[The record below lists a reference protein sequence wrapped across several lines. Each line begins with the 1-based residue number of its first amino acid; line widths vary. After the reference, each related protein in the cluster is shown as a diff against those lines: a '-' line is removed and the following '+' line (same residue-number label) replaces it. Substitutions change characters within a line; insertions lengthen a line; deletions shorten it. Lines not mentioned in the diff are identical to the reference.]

1 MEAVYIIHLREFI
14 NAGQSVYKIG
24 RTAQPHLKRA
34 NSYPKGSDLKFQM
47 SVINSH
53 KVETQIIK
61 LFEQEFIRRRDLG
74 SEYFEGDVEDMGQRL
89 MDIAKQCNRDERK
102 EINDLKD
109 EISDLKEELDELK
122 NINLQ
127 TKMREIGD
135 KFQEDM
141 QRIMHAK
148 LLSSQSDASVD
159 FESVNSDDASADA
172 CVNSADASANAPKI
186 KKTNRTC
193 KICEK
198 TFGTNANYIFHIN
211 RQIPC
216 VAFDSVEAI
225 PLVKNFKCNRCEVCF
240 QSNYKLTSHLNRKNP
255 CAIKHNT
262 PDYVSIGLLAQ
273 LHQHQI
279 KIEQLENQLYR

>member
-24 RTAQPHLKRA
+24 RTAQPHVKRA
-34 NSYPKGSDLKFQM
+34 GLYPKGSDLKFQM

-53 KVETQIIK
+53 KVETQIIRI
-61 LFEQEFIRRRDLG
+61 FEQEFIRRRDFG

-109 EISDLKEELDELK
+109 EINELKEEIDELK
-122 NINLQ
+122 NINMQ

-141 QRIMHAK
+141 RRIATQAN
-148 LLSSQSDASVD
+148 LPSSQTDAVAADASV
-159 FESVNSDDASADA
+159 NSFNDALTTGK
-172 CVNSADASANAPKI
+172 P
-186 KKTNRTC
+186 NRTC
-193 KICEK
+193 KVCKK
-198 TFGTNANYIFHIN
+198 TFGTNANYKFHIN

-216 VAFDSVEAI
+216 LSPELMANI
-225 PLVKNFKCNRCEVCF
+225 PPLIKNFKCERCDACF
-240 QSNYKLTSHLNRKNP
+240 QSNYKLTCHLNRKFP
-255 CAIKHNT
+255 CVSKYT
-262 PDYVSIGLLAQ
+262 PEDISIRLLAQ
-273 LHQHQI
+273 LNQHQM
-279 KIEQLENQLYR
+279 KIEQLEKNQLHW

>member
-53 KVETQIIK
+53 KVETQIIQ

-135 KFQEDM
+135 KFQEDL
-141 QRIMHAK
+141 QRIATQVN
-148 LLSSQSDASVD
+148 LSSSQSVASADASVEA
-159 FESVNSDDASADA
+159 FVDASADL
-172 CVNSADASANAPKI
+172 
-186 KKTNRTC
+186 KT
-193 KICEK
+193 
-198 TFGTNANYIFHIN
+198 
-211 RQIPC
+211 
-216 VAFDSVEAI
+216 S
-225 PLVKNFKCNRCEVCF
+225 
-240 QSNYKLTSHLNRKNP
+240 
-255 CAIKHNT
+255 
-262 PDYVSIGLLAQ
+262 
-273 LHQHQI
+273 
-279 KIEQLENQLYR
+279 

>member
-53 KVETQIIK
+53 KVETKIIK

-74 SEYFEGDVEDMGQRL
+74 SEYFEGDIDDMGQRL
-89 MDIAKQCNRDERK
+89 MDIAKQCNRDECK

-109 EISDLKEELDELK
+109 EINELKEEIDELK
-122 NINLQ
+122 NINMQ

-141 QRIMHAK
+141 QRIATQVN
-148 LLSSQSDASVD
+148 LSSLQSVASA
-159 FESVNSDDASADA
+159 DASADA
-172 CVNSADASANAPKI
+172 PSI
-186 KKTNRTC
+186 KKPNRTC

-216 VAFDSVEAI
+216 MSPELMANI
-225 PLVKNFKCNRCEVCF
+225 PPLIKNFKCGRCDACF
-240 QSNYKLTSHLNRKNP
+240 QSNYKLTCHLNRKFP
-255 CAIKHNT
+255 CIPKQKISEEI
-262 PDYVSIGLLAQ
+262 SIGLLAQ
-273 LHQHQI
+273 LNQHQM

>member
-148 LLSSQSDASVD
+148 LLSSQSDAS
-159 FESVNSDDASADA
+159 
-172 CVNSADASANAPKI
+172 ADASAI
-186 KKTNRTC
+186 KVRKASDKSCPICRRTFTSDVNL
-193 KICEK
+193 K
-198 TFGTNANYIFHIN
+198 FHLN
-211 RQIPC
+211 RQTPC